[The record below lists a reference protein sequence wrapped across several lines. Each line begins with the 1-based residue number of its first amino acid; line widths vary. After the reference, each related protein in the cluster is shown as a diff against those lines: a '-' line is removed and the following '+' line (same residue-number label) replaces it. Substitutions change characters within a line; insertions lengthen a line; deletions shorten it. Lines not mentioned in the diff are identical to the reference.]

1 QEKIFSNT
9 LNFVSTDN
17 VFSIDQHKLDRF
29 CKDILPKIHQNVEC
43 FILEALSMERIL
55 LAADY
60 PNLTELKRFNFT
72 QEVCLNYFTIH
83 HYNLFSKAIAD
94 VACSNGF
101 SECHA
106 SLTQGL
112 R

>member
-1 QEKIFSNT
+1 RRGT
-9 LNFVSTDN
+9 N
-17 VFSIDQHKLDRF
+17 VFVLFLFSFPCYILYICPLPTDHTYFNSLF
-29 CKDILPKIHQNVEC
+29 TTPISSDILGASI
-43 FILEALSMERIL
+43 
-55 LAADY
+55 
-60 PNLTELKRFNFT
+60 
-72 QEVCLNYFTIH
+72 IH